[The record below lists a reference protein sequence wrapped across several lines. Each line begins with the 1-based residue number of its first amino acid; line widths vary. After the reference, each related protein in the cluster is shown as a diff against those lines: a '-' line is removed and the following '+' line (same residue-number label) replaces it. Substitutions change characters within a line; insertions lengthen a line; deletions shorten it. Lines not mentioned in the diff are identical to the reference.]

1 MAELEMLVESLKRV
15 IEKQKA
21 ESDALKKQVVDLEQ
35 RQEKLKSEKQL
46 RQRIETLEAEL
57 HSYEMKDVN
66 VGEKDRTIRKLIQAN
81 RQLNEDLEKE
91 LERFT
96 LMENRYKELLVKFNV
111 SAKENA
117 KFSEMM
123 FAQSTGGKLANFQSY
138 LGHQEGK

>member
-1 MAELEMLVESLKRV
+1 M
-15 IEKQKA
+15 
-21 ESDALKKQVVDLEQ
+21 
-35 RQEKLKSEKQL
+35 
-46 RQRIETLEAEL
+46 
-57 HSYEMKDVN
+57 N

-123 FAQSTGGKLANFQSY
+123 FA
-138 LGHQEGK
+138 